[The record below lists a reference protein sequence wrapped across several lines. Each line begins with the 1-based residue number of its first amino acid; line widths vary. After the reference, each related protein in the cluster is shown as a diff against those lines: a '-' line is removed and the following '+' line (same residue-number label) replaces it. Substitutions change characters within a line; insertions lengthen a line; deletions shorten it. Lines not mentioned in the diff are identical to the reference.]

1 MLIDIIFVVD
11 EESGVT
17 EERRKKI
24 AVFLPRFK
32 ELVETLKRIH
42 VAVFYFTG
50 KSIWLFFLCCFNYLF
65 IKYAQNMINY
75 SNH

>member
-1 MLIDIIFVVD
+1 MRILSFKWYGFANRFVVD
-11 EESGVT
+11 EDTGMT

-50 KSIWLFFLCCFNYLF
+50 TRSRSYFRLSIFNE
-65 IKYAQNMINY
+65 
-75 SNH
+75 

>member
-1 MLIDIIFVVD
+1 MISELIDFVVD
-11 EESGVT
+11 EESGMT

-32 ELVETLKRIH
+32 ELVETLKRVH

-50 KSIWLFFLCCFNYLF
+50 TSIEIRNSSSLLFCANEATNNY
-65 IKYAQNMINY
+65 
-75 SNH
+75 

>member
-1 MLIDIIFVVD
+1 MVLELIDFVVD
-11 EESGVT
+11 EESGMT

-32 ELVETLKRIH
+32 ELVETLKRVH

-50 KSIWLFFLCCFNYLF
+50 TLIEIRNSSSLLF
-65 IKYAQNMINY
+65 
-75 SNH
+75 